1 MDIYKQRRI
10 NKMIKLTVGS
20 IYICDVRKLLQ
31 HGIIVGIDDSD
42 NEGFVHISELSKR
55 WVKNVKDVARQGERI
70 VCKLIKLDP
79 QSIELSA
86 KRVTDNEKKQALKEW
101 SLSTRTEK
109 IIEKI
114 VGKDAPGLIQ
124 KIKDEYGSLY
134 GFYSAVLKSG
144 KPVLESLKLSKTA
157 IEGLLDFVEKTKKRI
172 TIKTDLFIQAFDEE
186 GVESIKRLLTKSY
199 TNDKNYS
206 IKYIK
211 APHYLLSVNASDT
224 KKTLSEN
231 KKILEGLEEE
241 SKKLGVEL
249 NYKEI
254 KE

>member
-1 MDIYKQRRI
+1 
-10 NKMIKLTVGS
+10 MIKLTVGA

-42 NEGFVHISELSKR
+42 KEGFVHISELSKR

-70 VCKLIKLDP
+70 VCKLIKLEP

-101 SLSTRTEK
+101 SISTRTEK

-114 VGKDAPGLIQ
+114 AGKGAQELIK

-134 GFYSAVLKSG
+134 DFYSAVLRNG
-144 KPVLESLKLSKTA
+144 KPTLKNMELSKTA
-157 IEGLLDFVEKTKKRI
+157 IEELLDFVEKTKKRI
-172 TIKTDLFIQAFDEE
+172 TIKTDLFIRAFNED
-186 GVESIKRLLTKSY
+186 GVESIKNLLIKNY
-199 TNDKNYS
+199 TNDKDYS

-231 KKILEGLEEE
+231 KKILEGLEAE
-241 SKKLGVEL
+241 SKKLGIEFT
-249 NYKEI
+249 YKEI